1 MVGNLLSEHDVLLLD
16 LDGTVYLNRSPIPY
30 AVESLIGA
38 IGQGARLAYVTN
50 NASRTPAAVAE
61 HLRSLGI
68 PARQDEVITSSMAG
82 ASLLRERVGSGKVLS
97 VGGEGVAWAL
107 REQGLEPV
115 AALDGDVVAVMQGY
129 GPEVCVRDLTEATYA
144 VKAGL
149 PWIATNVDLVLPT
162 DRGLAPGNGSLV
174 GLVER
179 VAGRPPD
186 AIAGKPEP
194 ALIREAIARMEARR
208 PLIVGD
214 RLDTD
219 IAAGARLGIPTLLVL
234 TGVSTEAEAMDAP
247 PDLRPTY
254 LASDLRCLIAGSSA
268 RALAGAPR

>member
-1 MVGNLLSEHDVLLLD
+1 MVSSLLSEHDVLLLD
-16 LDGTVYLNRSPIPY
+16 LDGTVYLDRSPIPY
-30 AVESLIGA
+30 AVESLLAA
-38 IGQGARLAYVTN
+38 IGHGARLAYVTN
-50 NASRTPAAVAE
+50 NASRTPGVVAE
-61 HLRSLGI
+61 HLRSLGL

-82 ASLLRERVGSGKVLS
+82 ASLVRQRVGSGRVLS
-97 VGGEGVAWAL
+97 VGGAGVAWAL
-107 REQGLEPV
+107 QEQGLEPV
-115 AALDGDVVAVMQGY
+115 TALDDEVVAVMQGY
-129 GPEVCVRDLTEATYA
+129 GPEVCVRDLTEAAYA
-144 VKAGL
+144 VRAGL

-194 ALIREAIARMEARR
+194 ALIREAIARTGARR

-234 TGVSTEAEAMDAP
+234 TGVSTEVEAIDAP

-254 LASDLRCLIAGSSA
+254 LASDLRCLIPGSSA